1 MKNPIK
7 YIIISLMV
15 SVALYGQTRYVS
27 KQGSSTYPYT
37 SWASAADSIQK
48 AVDASNEGDSIIV
61 GSGTYEETIILKRG
75 NKLIGMSSDSTIID
89 TRALVTPSNY
99 SAITIHDSCKINN
112 FKIIVSDNNSGNAIR
127 CSNQN
132 YVCEVSKNHI
142 LSAYGGVLILNG
154 AVYINENYFENC
166 SNGVYTIIPTSKKRF
181 YVVNNIFSKS
191 DNNAIFTSFPENL
204 AIHNNIIITKD
215 EYSDGINTPIAD
227 SFYCSNNLVI
237 GDDCFYGIDITGGSG
252 KLQNNVV
259 VANSKIHP
267 MFVPSNS
274 GVSNNFISNSVN
286 GYSFENGN
294 ADEFHY
300 NGYWDVAIPFKDGTP
315 DTTNKELYPMFMNE
329 EEEDYKLQKYSPLID
344 AGNPEIKDKDGTRS
358 DIGLYGGP
366 YGEEYAYIDLS
377 PKVPVNISADVVGG
391 VVRIKWDR
399 NYESDFDGY
408 IIYRDTLKGFSPGEN
423 NKYSSADT
431 AYFVDENIV
440 GDRYYYKITSID
452 KQQNESEPGEE
463 IEVIIS
469 GIEDGEA
476 VYTEKYKL
484 YQNYPNPFN
493 PGTRIMY
500 NIRERGRVI
509 INIMNINGEEIA
521 ALVDKELSPGLYEE
535 EINISE
541 ISSRISSGVYI
552 YRLMVIRGNEIV
564 FKDSKKMIYLK

>member
-15 SVALYGQTRYVS
+15 SVSLYGQTRYVS

-75 NKLIGMSSDSTIID
+75 NKLIGMGSDSTIID
-89 TRALVTPSNY
+89 TRTLVTPSNFHV
-99 SAITIHDSCKINN
+99 ITSGDSSTIKG
-112 FKIIVSDNNSGNAIR
+112 FAIIVSDRDNGTAILCNEVEGQIIISDNKVDNAAMGVFIVNSGADCKRNEFR
-127 CSNQN
+127 N
-132 YVCEVSKNHI
+132 SKRGIHS
-142 LSAYGGVLILNG
+142 LSLN
-154 AVYINENYFENC
+154 ND
-166 SNGVYTIIPTSKKRF
+166 SYTKIDK
-181 YVVNNIFSKS
+181 NIFY
-191 DNNAIFTSFPENL
+191 NNETAISTSFPENL
-204 AIHNNIIITKD
+204 TIRNNIIITKD
-215 EYSDGINTPIAD
+215 EYSRGMYCAIAD
-227 SFYCSNNLVI
+227 SLSVTNNLVI
-237 GDDCFYGIDITGGSG
+237 SEIASDGIIMGDG
-252 KLQNNVV
+252 KGEISNNVIYGNHIDDALALTDDSENYNNV
-259 VANSKIHP
+259 IISSSK
-267 MFVPSNS
+267 
-274 GVSNNFISNSVN
+274 GVRFFDGKVNN
-286 GYSFENGN
+286 YK
-294 ADEFHY
+294 Y
-300 NGYWDVAIPFKDGTP
+300 NVHWDVSEPYINGTP

-329 EEEDYKLQKYSPLID
+329 GEEDYKLQKYSPLID

-366 YGEEYAYIDLS
+366 YGEEYAYLDLS
-377 PKVPVNISADVVGG
+377 PKVPVNISADVIGG
-391 VVRIKWDR
+391 VVRIMWDR

-408 IIYRDTLKGFSPGEN
+408 IIYRDTLKGFNPGEN

-469 GIEDGEA
+469 GIDAGDV
-476 VYTEKYKL
+476 VYTEKFKL

-493 PGTRIMY
+493 PWTRIMY

-509 INIMNINGEEIA
+509 ISIMNINGEEIA
-521 ALVDKELSPGLYEE
+521 TLVDKELSPGFYEE
-535 EINISE
+535 EININE
-541 ISSRISSGVYI
+541 IRSRISSGVYI

>member
-15 SVALYGQTRYVS
+15 SVSLYGQTRYVS

-75 NKLIGMSSDSTIID
+75 NKLIGMGSDSTIID
-89 TRALVTPSNY
+89 TRTLVTPSNY

-154 AVYINENYFENC
+154 AVYINENYFEKC
-166 SNGVYTIIPTSKKRF
+166 SNGVYTIIPSSKKRIH
-181 YVVNNIFSKS
+181 VVNSIFSQS

-204 AIHNNIIITKD
+204 TIRNNIIITKD
-215 EYSDGINTPIAD
+215 EYSRGMYCAISD
-227 SFYCSNNLVI
+227 SLSVTNNLVI
-237 GDDCFYGIDITGGSG
+237 SEIASDGIIMGDG
-252 KLQNNVV
+252 KGEISNNVIYGNHIDDALALTDDSENYNNV
-259 VANSKIHP
+259 IISSSK
-267 MFVPSNS
+267 
-274 GVSNNFISNSVN
+274 GVRFFDGKVNN
-286 GYSFENGN
+286 YK
-294 ADEFHY
+294 Y
-300 NGYWDVAIPFKDGTP
+300 NVHWDVSEPYINGTP

-329 EEEDYKLQKYSPLID
+329 GEEDYKLQKYSPLID

-366 YGEEYAYIDLS
+366 YGEEYAYLDLS
-377 PKVPVNISADVVGG
+377 PKVPVNISADVIGG
-391 VVRIKWDR
+391 VVRIMWDR

-408 IIYRDTLKGFSPGEN
+408 IIYRDTLKGFNPGEN

-469 GIEDGEA
+469 GIGDGDV
-476 VYTEKYKL
+476 VYTEKFKL

-493 PGTRIMY
+493 PWTRIMY

-509 INIMNINGEEIA
+509 ISIMNINGEEIA
-521 ALVDKELSPGLYEE
+521 TLVDKELSPGLYEE
-535 EINISE
+535 EININE
-541 ISSRISSGVYI
+541 IRSRISSGVYI

>member
-7 YIIISLMV
+7 YIIMSLLV
-15 SVALYGQTRYVS
+15 TVTLYGQTRYVS
-27 KQGSSTYPYT
+27 KQGSSVYPYT

-75 NKLIGMSSDSTIID
+75 NLLRGTHK
-89 TRALVTPSNY
+89 
-99 SAITIHDSCKINN
+99 DSCLIDSRSFLQQDIVLITMADVGVVENLTLLVSNVSKGVGIFGNSEGGNIIINN
-112 FKIIVSDNNSGNAIR
+112 SKIINAGLGIVMDNAKVVITNCLIVECAFAVDI
-127 CSNQN
+127 
-132 YVCEVSKNHI
+132 YTVDKYPAVI
-142 LSAYGGVLILNG
+142 LDNL
-154 AVYINENYFENC
+154 F
-166 SNGVYTIIPTSKKRF
+166 
-181 YVVNNIFSKS
+181 VNNET
-191 DNNAIFTSFPENL
+191 AISTSFPENL

-237 GDDCFYGIDITGGSG
+237 GDDCFYGIDITGGPG
-252 KLQNNVV
+252 KLNNNVV
-259 VANSKIHP
+259 IANSKIHP
-267 MFVPSNS
+267 LFVPNNS
-274 GVSNNFISNSVN
+274 SVFNNFISNSVN

-294 ADEFHY
+294 TDEFQY

-329 EEEDYKLQKYSPLID
+329 GEEDYKLQKYSPLID
-344 AGNPEIKDKDGTRS
+344 SGNPEIKDKDGTRS

-366 YGEEYAYIDLS
+366 YGEEYAYLDLS
-377 PKVPVNISADVVGG
+377 PKIPVNISAEVIGG
-391 VVRIKWDR
+391 VVRIMWDR

-440 GDRYYYKITSID
+440 GDKYYYKITSID

-469 GIEDGEA
+469 GIDAGDV

-493 PGTRIMY
+493 PWTRIMY
-500 NIRERGRVI
+500 NIIERGRVI

-521 ALVDKELSPGLYEE
+521 TLVDKELSPGFYEE

-541 ISSRISSGVYI
+541 IGSRISSGVYI

>member
-1 MKNPIK
+1 
-7 YIIISLMV
+7 MV
-15 SVALYGQTRYVS
+15 SVSLYGQTRYVS

-75 NKLIGMSSDSTIID
+75 NKLIGMGSDSTIID
-89 TRALVTPSNY
+89 TRTLVTPSNFHV
-99 SAITIHDSCKINN
+99 ITSGDSSTIKG
-112 FKIIVSDNNSGNAIR
+112 FAIIVSDRDNGTAILCNEVEGQIIISDNKVDNAAMGVFIVNSGADCKRNEFR
-127 CSNQN
+127 N
-132 YVCEVSKNHI
+132 SKRGIHS
-142 LSAYGGVLILNG
+142 LSLN
-154 AVYINENYFENC
+154 ND
-166 SNGVYTIIPTSKKRF
+166 SYTKIDK
-181 YVVNNIFSKS
+181 NIFY
-191 DNNAIFTSFPENL
+191 NNETAISTSFPENL
-204 AIHNNIIITKD
+204 TIRNNIIITKD
-215 EYSDGINTPIAD
+215 EYSRGMYCAISD
-227 SFYCSNNLVI
+227 SLSVTNNLVI
-237 GDDCFYGIDITGGSG
+237 SEIASDGIIMGDG
-252 KLQNNVV
+252 KGEISNNVIYGNHIDDALALTDDSENYNNV
-259 VANSKIHP
+259 IISSSK
-267 MFVPSNS
+267 
-274 GVSNNFISNSVN
+274 GVRFFDGKVNN
-286 GYSFENGN
+286 YK
-294 ADEFHY
+294 Y
-300 NGYWDVAIPFKDGTP
+300 NVHWDVSEPYINGTP

-329 EEEDYKLQKYSPLID
+329 GEEDYKLQKYSPLID

-366 YGEEYAYIDLS
+366 YGEEYAYLDLS
-377 PKVPVNISADVVGG
+377 PKVPVNISADVIGG
-391 VVRIKWDR
+391 VVRIMWDR

-408 IIYRDTLKGFSPGEN
+408 IIYRDTLKGFNPGEN

-469 GIEDGEA
+469 GIDAGDV
-476 VYTEKYKL
+476 VYTEKFKL

-493 PGTRIMY
+493 PWTRIMY

-509 INIMNINGEEIA
+509 ISIMNINGEEIA
-521 ALVDKELSPGLYEE
+521 TLVDKELSPGLYEE
-535 EINISE
+535 EININE
-541 ISSRISSGVYI
+541 IRSRISSGVYI

>member
-15 SVALYGQTRYVS
+15 SVSLYGQTRYVS

-75 NKLIGMSSDSTIID
+75 NKLIGMGSDSTIID
-89 TRALVTPSNY
+89 TRTLVTPSNFHV
-99 SAITIHDSCKINN
+99 ITSGDSSTIKG
-112 FKIIVSDNNSGNAIR
+112 FAIIVSDRDNGTAILCNEVEGQIIISDNKVDNAAMGVFIVNSGADCKRNEFR
-127 CSNQN
+127 N
-132 YVCEVSKNHI
+132 SKRGIHS
-142 LSAYGGVLILNG
+142 LSLN
-154 AVYINENYFENC
+154 ND
-166 SNGVYTIIPTSKKRF
+166 SYTKIDK
-181 YVVNNIFSKS
+181 NIFY
-191 DNNAIFTSFPENL
+191 NNETAISTSFPENL
-204 AIHNNIIITKD
+204 TIRNNIIITKD
-215 EYSDGINTPIAD
+215 EYSRGMYCAISD
-227 SFYCSNNLVI
+227 SLSVTNNLVI
-237 GDDCFYGIDITGGSG
+237 SEIASDGIIMGDG
-252 KLQNNVV
+252 KGEISNNVIYGNHIDDALALTDDSENYNNV
-259 VANSKIHP
+259 IISSSK
-267 MFVPSNS
+267 
-274 GVSNNFISNSVN
+274 GVRFFDGKVNN
-286 GYSFENGN
+286 YK
-294 ADEFHY
+294 Y
-300 NGYWDVAIPFKDGTP
+300 NVHWDVSEPYINGTP

-329 EEEDYKLQKYSPLID
+329 GEEDYKLQKYSPLID

-366 YGEEYAYIDLS
+366 YGEEYAYLDLS
-377 PKVPVNISADVVGG
+377 PKVPVNISADVIGG
-391 VVRIKWDR
+391 VVRIMWDR

-408 IIYRDTLKGFSPGEN
+408 IIYRDTLKGFNPGEN

-469 GIEDGEA
+469 GIDAGDV
-476 VYTEKYKL
+476 VYTEKFKL

-493 PGTRIMY
+493 PWTRIMY

-509 INIMNINGEEIA
+509 ISIMNINGEEIA
-521 ALVDKELSPGLYEE
+521 TLVDKELSPGLYEE
-535 EINISE
+535 EININE
-541 ISSRISSGVYI
+541 IRSRISSGVYI

>member
-15 SVALYGQTRYVS
+15 SVSLYGQTRYVS

-89 TRALVTPSNY
+89 TRTLVTPSNFHV
-99 SAITIHDSCKINN
+99 ITSGDSSTIKG
-112 FKIIVSDNNSGNAIR
+112 FAIIVSDRDNGTAILCNEVEGQIIISDNKVDNAAMGVFIVNSGADCKRNEFR
-127 CSNQN
+127 N
-132 YVCEVSKNHI
+132 SKRGIHS
-142 LSAYGGVLILNG
+142 LSLN
-154 AVYINENYFENC
+154 ND
-166 SNGVYTIIPTSKKRF
+166 SYTKIDK
-181 YVVNNIFSKS
+181 NIFY
-191 DNNAIFTSFPENL
+191 NNETAISTSFPENL
-204 AIHNNIIITKD
+204 TIRNNIIITKD
-215 EYSDGINTPIAD
+215 EYSRGMYCAIAD
-227 SFYCSNNLVI
+227 SLSVTNNLVI
-237 GDDCFYGIDITGGSG
+237 SEIASDGIIMGDG
-252 KLQNNVV
+252 KGEISNNVIYGNHIDDALALTDDSENYNNV
-259 VANSKIHP
+259 IISSSK
-267 MFVPSNS
+267 
-274 GVSNNFISNSVN
+274 GVRFFDGKVNN
-286 GYSFENGN
+286 YK
-294 ADEFHY
+294 Y
-300 NGYWDVAIPFKDGTP
+300 NVHWDVSEPYINGTP

-329 EEEDYKLQKYSPLID
+329 GEEDYKLQKYSPLID

-366 YGEEYAYIDLS
+366 YGEEYAYLDLS
-377 PKVPVNISADVVGG
+377 PKVPVNISADVIGG
-391 VVRIKWDR
+391 VVRIMWDR

-408 IIYRDTLKGFSPGEN
+408 IIYRDTLKGFNPGEN

-469 GIEDGEA
+469 GIDAGDV
-476 VYTEKYKL
+476 VYTEKFKL

-493 PGTRIMY
+493 PWTRIMY

-509 INIMNINGEEIA
+509 ISIMNINGEEIA
-521 ALVDKELSPGLYEE
+521 TLVDKELSPGLYEE
-535 EINISE
+535 EININE
-541 ISSRISSGVYI
+541 IRSRISSGVYI

>member
-1 MKNPIK
+1 
-7 YIIISLMV
+7 MV
-15 SVALYGQTRYVS
+15 SVSLYGQTRYVS

-89 TRALVTPSNY
+89 TRTLVTPSNFHV
-99 SAITIHDSCKINN
+99 ITSGDSSTIKG
-112 FKIIVSDNNSGNAIR
+112 FAIIVSDRDNGTAILCNEVEGQIIISDNKVDNAAMGVFIVNSGADCKRNEFR
-127 CSNQN
+127 N
-132 YVCEVSKNHI
+132 SKRGIHS
-142 LSAYGGVLILNG
+142 LSLN
-154 AVYINENYFENC
+154 ND
-166 SNGVYTIIPTSKKRF
+166 SYTKIDK
-181 YVVNNIFSKS
+181 NIFY
-191 DNNAIFTSFPENL
+191 NNETAISTSFPENL
-204 AIHNNIIITKD
+204 TIRNNIIITKD
-215 EYSDGINTPIAD
+215 EYSRGMYCAISD
-227 SFYCSNNLVI
+227 SLSVTNNLVI
-237 GDDCFYGIDITGGSG
+237 SEIASDGIIMGDG
-252 KLQNNVV
+252 KGEISNNVIYGNHIDDALALTDDSENYNNV
-259 VANSKIHP
+259 IISSSK
-267 MFVPSNS
+267 
-274 GVSNNFISNSVN
+274 GVRFFDGKVNN
-286 GYSFENGN
+286 YK
-294 ADEFHY
+294 Y
-300 NGYWDVAIPFKDGTP
+300 NVHWDVSEPYINGTP

-329 EEEDYKLQKYSPLID
+329 GEEDYKLQKYSPLID

-366 YGEEYAYIDLS
+366 YGEEYAYLDLS
-377 PKVPVNISADVVGG
+377 PKVPVNISADVIGG
-391 VVRIKWDR
+391 VVRIMWDR

-408 IIYRDTLKGFSPGEN
+408 IIYRDTLKGFNPGEN

-469 GIEDGEA
+469 GIDAGDV
-476 VYTEKYKL
+476 VYTEKFKL

-493 PGTRIMY
+493 PWTRIMY

-509 INIMNINGEEIA
+509 ISIMNINGEEIA
-521 ALVDKELSPGLYEE
+521 TLVDKELSPGLYEE
-535 EINISE
+535 EININE
-541 ISSRISSGVYI
+541 IRSRISSGVYI

>member
-15 SVALYGQTRYVS
+15 SVSLYGQTRYVS

-89 TRALVTPSNY
+89 TRTLVTPSNFHV
-99 SAITIHDSCKINN
+99 ITSGDSSTIKG
-112 FKIIVSDNNSGNAIR
+112 FAIIVSDRDNGTAILCNEVEGQIIISDNKVDNAAMGVFIVNSGADCKRNEFR
-127 CSNQN
+127 N
-132 YVCEVSKNHI
+132 SKRGIHS
-142 LSAYGGVLILNG
+142 LSLN
-154 AVYINENYFENC
+154 ND
-166 SNGVYTIIPTSKKRF
+166 SYTKIDK
-181 YVVNNIFSKS
+181 NIFY
-191 DNNAIFTSFPENL
+191 NNETAISTSFPENL
-204 AIHNNIIITKD
+204 TIRNNIIITKD
-215 EYSDGINTPIAD
+215 EYSRGMYCAISD
-227 SFYCSNNLVI
+227 SLSVTNNLVI
-237 GDDCFYGIDITGGSG
+237 SEIASDGIIMGDG
-252 KLQNNVV
+252 KGEISNNVIYGNHIDDALALTDDSENYNNV
-259 VANSKIHP
+259 IISSSK
-267 MFVPSNS
+267 
-274 GVSNNFISNSVN
+274 GVRFFDGKVNN
-286 GYSFENGN
+286 YK
-294 ADEFHY
+294 Y
-300 NGYWDVAIPFKDGTP
+300 NVHWDVSEPYINGTP

-329 EEEDYKLQKYSPLID
+329 GEEDYKLQKYSPLID

-366 YGEEYAYIDLS
+366 YGEEYAYLDLS
-377 PKVPVNISADVVGG
+377 PKVPVNISADVIGG
-391 VVRIKWDR
+391 VVRIMWDR

-408 IIYRDTLKGFSPGEN
+408 IIYRDTLKGFNPGEN

-469 GIEDGEA
+469 GIDAGDV
-476 VYTEKYKL
+476 VYTEKFKL

-493 PGTRIMY
+493 PWTRIMY

-509 INIMNINGEEIA
+509 ISIMNINGEEIA
-521 ALVDKELSPGLYEE
+521 TLVDKELSPGLYEE
-535 EINISE
+535 EININE
-541 ISSRISSGVYI
+541 IRSRISSGVYI

>member
-15 SVALYGQTRYVS
+15 SVSLYGQTRYVS

-75 NKLIGMSSDSTIID
+75 NKLIGMGSDSTIID
-89 TRALVTPSNY
+89 TRTLVTPSNFHV
-99 SAITIHDSCKINN
+99 ITSGDSSTIKG
-112 FKIIVSDNNSGNAIR
+112 FAIIVSDRDNGTAILCNEVEGQIIISDNKVDNAAMGVFIVNSGADCKRNEFR
-127 CSNQN
+127 N
-132 YVCEVSKNHI
+132 SKRGIHS
-142 LSAYGGVLILNG
+142 LSLN
-154 AVYINENYFENC
+154 ND
-166 SNGVYTIIPTSKKRF
+166 SYTKIDK
-181 YVVNNIFSKS
+181 NIFY
-191 DNNAIFTSFPENL
+191 NNETAISTSFPENL
-204 AIHNNIIITKD
+204 TIRNNIIITKD
-215 EYSDGINTPIAD
+215 EYSRGMYCAISD
-227 SFYCSNNLVI
+227 SLSVTNNLVI
-237 GDDCFYGIDITGGSG
+237 SEIASDGIIMGDVKGEIS
-252 KLQNNVV
+252 NNVIYGNHIDDALALTDDSENYNNV
-259 VANSKIHP
+259 IISSSK
-267 MFVPSNS
+267 
-274 GVSNNFISNSVN
+274 GVRFFDGKVNN
-286 GYSFENGN
+286 YK
-294 ADEFHY
+294 Y
-300 NGYWDVAIPFKDGTP
+300 NVHWDVSEPYINGTP

-329 EEEDYKLQKYSPLID
+329 GEEDYKLQKYSPLID

-366 YGEEYAYIDLS
+366 YGEEYAYLDLS
-377 PKVPVNISADVVGG
+377 PKVPVNISADVIGG
-391 VVRIKWDR
+391 VVRIMWDR

-408 IIYRDTLKGFSPGEN
+408 IIYRDTLKGFNPGEN

-469 GIEDGEA
+469 GIDAGDV
-476 VYTEKYKL
+476 VYTEKFKL

-493 PGTRIMY
+493 PWTRIMY

-509 INIMNINGEEIA
+509 ISIMNINGEEIA
-521 ALVDKELSPGLYEE
+521 TLVDKELSPGLYEE
-535 EINISE
+535 EININE
-541 ISSRISSGVYI
+541 IRSRISSGVYI

>member
-1 MKNPIK
+1 
-7 YIIISLMV
+7 MV
-15 SVALYGQTRYVS
+15 SVSLYGQTRYVS

-89 TRALVTPSNY
+89 TRTLVTPSNFHV
-99 SAITIHDSCKINN
+99 ITSGDSSTIKG
-112 FKIIVSDNNSGNAIR
+112 FAIIVSDRDNGTAILCNEVEGQIIISDNKVDNAAMGVFIVNSGADCKRNEFR
-127 CSNQN
+127 N
-132 YVCEVSKNHI
+132 SKRGIHS
-142 LSAYGGVLILNG
+142 LSLN
-154 AVYINENYFENC
+154 ND
-166 SNGVYTIIPTSKKRF
+166 SYTKIDK
-181 YVVNNIFSKS
+181 NIFY
-191 DNNAIFTSFPENL
+191 NNETAISTSFPENL
-204 AIHNNIIITKD
+204 TIRNNIIITKD
-215 EYSDGINTPIAD
+215 EYSRGMYCAIAD
-227 SFYCSNNLVI
+227 SLSVTNNLVI
-237 GDDCFYGIDITGGSG
+237 SEIASDGIIMGDG
-252 KLQNNVV
+252 KGEISNNVIYGNHIDDALALTDDSENYNNV
-259 VANSKIHP
+259 IISSSK
-267 MFVPSNS
+267 
-274 GVSNNFISNSVN
+274 GVRFFDGKVNN
-286 GYSFENGN
+286 YK
-294 ADEFHY
+294 Y
-300 NGYWDVAIPFKDGTP
+300 NVHWDVSEPYINGTP

-329 EEEDYKLQKYSPLID
+329 GEEDYKLQKYSPLID

-366 YGEEYAYIDLS
+366 YGEEYAYLDLS
-377 PKVPVNISADVVGG
+377 PKVPVNISADVIGG
-391 VVRIKWDR
+391 VVRIMWDR

-408 IIYRDTLKGFSPGEN
+408 IIYRDTLKGFNPGEN

-469 GIEDGEA
+469 GIDAGDV
-476 VYTEKYKL
+476 VYTEKFKL

-493 PGTRIMY
+493 PWTRIMY

-509 INIMNINGEEIA
+509 ISIMNINGEEIA
-521 ALVDKELSPGLYEE
+521 TLVDKELSPGLYEE
-535 EINISE
+535 EININE
-541 ISSRISSGVYI
+541 IRSRISSGVYI